1 MRTRS
6 KLIISGLAAT
16 LLMAFAV
23 SSASASRLSVSNRN
37 IRAVWTL
44 LTLSAAGQEVTC
56 PVTLE
61 GSFHSA
67 TLAKRVGALI
77 GHVSRASVRGGRAEC
92 LNTGT
97 ASITAL
103 PWHIVYGGFQG
114 TLPRPTGVVLH
125 LVGARFTVDPEGFFI
140 PACTATT
147 TTTRP
152 AVGIAEVEAG
162 GVVTGLRAE
171 EEAVIPLSEG
181 FGCSSFTGT
190 FSGTATVRLL
200 GSTTT
205 RVSVTLI

>member
-6 KLIISGLAAT
+6 KLIISALAAT
-16 LLMAFAV
+16 LLMSFAV

-37 IRAVWTL
+37 FRAVWSL
-44 LTLSAAGQEVTC
+44 LTLEAAGAVINC

-77 GHVSRASVRGGRAEC
+77 GHISRASVRGGLAEC

-97 ASITAL
+97 ATISAL
-103 PWHIVYGGFQG
+103 PWHVTYGGFQG
-114 TLPRPTGVVLH
+114 TLPRPTGVVLQ
-125 LVGARFTVDPEGFFI
+125 LIGARFTVDPAGGL

-147 TTTRP
+147 STGSP
-152 AVGIAEVEAG
+152 ARGIANLEAG
-162 GVVTGLRAE
+162 GIVTGLTADPSAE
-171 EEAVIPLSEG
+171 IPLSEG
-181 FGCSSFTGT
+181 FGCALFTGS
-190 FSGTATVRLL
+190 FSGTGTVKLL

-205 RVSVTLI
+205 NIRVTLI